1 MAAGRLQERGGAA
14 EAGEGAAVSDGGKP
28 DQGPAGAVPAADHA
42 RHAAGTCA
50 SAQRARGTC
59 AQGRGWRDAGGGKR
73 TAEKLSGAI
82 RKVPMMFCGRRG
94 SGEKPHKE
102 IGCGINKYTLEVGN
116 KGGESSIPNK
126 GIESSTRE
134 M

>member
-1 MAAGRLQERGGAA
+1 MELLKQEKEQLFRTEENLTKDQQVQFLQQTMQGMQQVPAPLLREQGAPVLRGG
-14 EAGEGAAVSDGGKP
+14 
-28 DQGPAGAVPAADHA
+28 
-42 RHAAGTCA
+42 
-50 SAQRARGTC
+50 
-59 AQGRGWRDAGGGKR
+59 GWRDAGGGKR
-73 TAEKLSGAI
+73 TAEKLSSAI

>member
-1 MAAGRLQERGGAA
+1 MELLKQEKEQLFRTEENLTKDQQVQFLQQTMQGMQQVPAPLLREQGARVLRGG
-14 EAGEGAAVSDGGKP
+14 
-28 DQGPAGAVPAADHA
+28 
-42 RHAAGTCA
+42 
-50 SAQRARGTC
+50 
-59 AQGRGWRDAGGGKR
+59 GWRDAGGGKR

-82 RKVPMMFCGRRG
+82 RKVLMMFCGRRG